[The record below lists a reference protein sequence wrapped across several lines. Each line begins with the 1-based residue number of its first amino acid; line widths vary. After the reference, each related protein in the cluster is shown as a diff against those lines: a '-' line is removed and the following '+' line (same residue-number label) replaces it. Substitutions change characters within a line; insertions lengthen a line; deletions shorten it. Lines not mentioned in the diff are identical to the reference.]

1 MNNFDPRIIYAELR
15 RFWGLPVMA
24 GLAGLFCAGWL
35 NSKQQ
40 TQYIS
45 TAKMVVAGKINL
57 GMGAAYQE
65 NSEDFL
71 GTQAAIIQ
79 GEVVAKRAQK
89 ILTDR
94 GLTSPKSG
102 VDIRAKS
109 IPGAAMGGE
118 SASGTDSAYAQPRL
132 QAAILAFF
140 AVRHEMR
147 LQRSASA
154 YAPVANDVARV
165 QQELV

>member
-1 MNNFDPRIIYAELR
+1 MNNFDPRTMYAELR
-15 RFWGLPVMA
+15 RFWWVLVIA
-24 GLAGLFCAGWL
+24 VLAGLFTAAWL

-40 TQYIS
+40 TRYIS

-89 ILTDR
+89 ILADQS
-94 GLTSPKSG
+94 LTHPKSAVG
-102 VDIRAKS
+102 IHATFVPQTAIF
-109 IPGAAMGGE
+109 GL
-118 SASGTDSAYAQPRL
+118 SATGTDPVYT
-132 QAAILAFF
+132 QATLPATW
-140 AVRHEMR
+140 
-147 LQRSASA
+147 QG
-154 YAPVANDVARV
+154 
-165 QQELV
+165 